1 VSRLKLKL
9 GDVFT
14 LPVDDSRCGV
24 GQIVATYGKDAY
36 YFAIFDVTVP
46 AGDSF
51 DVGEAMGHRVLFLAL
66 SLDAKLSAGHWRI
79 VGNAPVP
86 DGLPLP
92 AFKEVVGGPGHVDV
106 VDFSGERR
114 RPADSSEVEL
124 LPNRKVVAPVRL
136 EKALRAKHGLEPWI
150 EAYTDLAPN
159 ENATTARL
167 FR

>member
-14 LPVDDSRCGV
+14 VPIDDARVGV
-24 GQIVATYGKDAY
+24 GQIVGTYGKDAY

-46 AGDSF
+46 AAGAMNLD
-51 DVGEAMGHRVLFLAL
+51 DAVGQRVLFLAL
-66 SLDAKLSAGHWRI
+66 SLDAKLSAGHWTV
-79 VGNAPVP
+79 VGNEPVRR
-86 DGLPLP
+86 DMPLP
-92 AFKEVVGGPGHVDV
+92 AFKEVVGGPGRVDV

-114 RPADSSEVEL
+114 RPADDSEADL

-136 EKALRAKHGLEPWI
+136 EKALRAKHGLEAWM
-150 EAYTDLAPN
+150 EAYSDLAPN